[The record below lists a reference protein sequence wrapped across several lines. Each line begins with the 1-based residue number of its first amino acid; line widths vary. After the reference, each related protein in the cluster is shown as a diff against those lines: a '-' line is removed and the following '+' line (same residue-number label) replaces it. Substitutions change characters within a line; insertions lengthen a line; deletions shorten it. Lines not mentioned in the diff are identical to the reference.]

1 MASLSFPPG
10 LPVAEAR
17 PLGRG
22 LRSTLRRRDQA
33 ELRPLDRDPV
43 AILESQH
50 ATRLTHL
57 VPIRIGRMLQSPFAY
72 YRGTAAVMAADL
84 ADAPRTDHHVVI
96 CGDAHIANFGLFA
109 SPERRV
115 LFDLNDFDEVSVGP
129 WEWDVK
135 RMATS
140 VVLAGRG
147 MGMSEAEVAEAT
159 RQSVSGYRQV
169 IAGMT
174 ERSVLE
180 RYFFQVET
188 DWLKAQASAEALKVL
203 RRTVKG
209 ATRRTSE
216 RALDRITT
224 TDAGGTR
231 IIDDQPPLM
240 THIDHFTVP
249 ELVDLGTQYL
259 RTLRADVALLVVQLR
274 LTDYALRVVG
284 VGSVG
289 TRCYIVLLLGPAGEP
304 LFLQVKEAERSVVQ
318 TYGGM
323 PPAVPPGIHDR
334 DLGRQGYRV
343 VTGQRILQAQSDP
356 FLGWVTGAT
365 PEPDGDHRPVDF
377 YWRQF
382 RDMKGSVDLATLRP
396 PEFAQYA
403 GLCGALLA
411 RAHSQSPHP
420 AILDAYLGRS
430 DAFDQAIVAW
440 SSRYADQVE
449 RDFAVLEHAVASG
462 RLPAER
468 GV

>member
-1 MASLSFPPG
+1 MAI
-10 LPVAEAR
+10 V
-17 PLGRG
+17 
-22 LRSTLRRRDQA
+22 
-33 ELRPLDRDPV
+33 
-43 AILESQH
+43 ESQH

-188 DWLKAQASAEALKVL
+188 DWLKAQASADALKVL

-231 IIDDQPPLM
+231 TIVDQPPLM

-334 DLGRQGYRV
+334 RPRAPGLSGRDRSTDPAGAVGPVPGLGHGRH
-343 VTGQRILQAQSDP
+343 
-356 FLGWVTGAT
+356 TGA
-365 PEPDGDHRPVDF
+365 GR
-377 YWRQF
+377 
-382 RDMKGSVDLATLRP
+382 GP
-396 PEFAQYA
+396 P
-403 GLCGALLA
+403 
-411 RAHSQSPHP
+411 
-420 AILDAYLGRS
+420 
-430 DAFDQAIVAW
+430 
-440 SSRYADQVE
+440 
-449 RDFAVLEHAVASG
+449 SG
-462 RLPAER
+462 RLLLAAVPGHEGIGRHRDAPPAGVR
-468 GV
+468 GSTPACAARSSPGRTARAPTQPSWMPTWVDRTPSTRPSSCGRRAMPTRSNGTSPSSSTPSPAVGCRPSGASDRVA